1 MKNWKLSRKITL
13 GILLIVVL
21 CMSLLYIIAN
31 KTMKGMMQQSERNHV
46 DSMLAAQTG
55 LIEEYVTRQE
65 NLLMAYSKTPM
76 VRELLKDP
84 NNAGKL
90 KETQAYTEYYYE
102 GLDNWEGIYIGE
114 WNTHCIVHSNP
125 NTVGITLREG
135 EPLKALQEAMISR
148 NGLYDAGI
156 IVSPVSKKLIL
167 SMYCPVFDTD
177 GTTILGYVGGG
188 PYVENL
194 ENKLTQLR
202 TANDTAG
209 YYMINV
215 ETGMYIFA
223 EDSALIATEIQDAM
237 LLGII
242 DKIKSGESTGEI
254 TYKGQ
259 DGKLI
264 VNYKYIPEHG
274 WAVVS
279 YDSEKNIYYIAD
291 KNMAVLGRICLVF
304 VIIISVLAFVMILVS
319 TKPLQYIEE
328 SIVRLSNLNLQRN
341 GRLERWINTGSEI
354 GRIATAT
361 YALNDALADIVKT
374 LSDCSV
380 SLNDSASAM
389 QDSSDILISCVSD
402 NSEATTTFAEHTEK
416 INNTVSKVEQE
427 ITEISKVV
435 SSVEEQIK
443 QGNTYSSELLDKVE
457 QMQHLAD
464 TTMNNTNAQ
473 VIENQKAIED
483 AIKKLQMLT
492 RIDEMAA
499 QILDITSQTNLLSLN
514 ASIEAA
520 RAGEA
525 GRGFSVV
532 AGEIGKL
539 ANSSSET
546 VAQIQLICNETRD
559 NITEVQK
566 CFDQIIHFLQDDVQF
581 QFAEY
586 ANATKD
592 YYQSISEMQ
601 HIISDISSASDSFV
615 NIVQNIQM
623 QIQEVSN
630 MPDGKTVNSQDVLE
644 KARQTEETTEAM
656 TALVSRNNENAAA
669 ISGIVNR
676 FS

>member
-31 KTMKGMMQQSERNHV
+31 KTMKGMMQQSERNHM

-84 NNAGKL
+84 NNVGKL
-90 KETQAYTEYYYE
+90 KETQVYTEYYYE

-114 WNTHCIVHSNP
+114 WNTHCIVHNNP
-125 NTVGITLREG
+125 DIVGVTFREG

-148 NGLYDAGI
+148 HGLYDAGI
-156 IVSPVSKKLIL
+156 IVSPASKKLIL

-188 PYVENL
+188 PYVEDL
-194 ENKLTQLR
+194 EKKLTQLR

-223 EDSALIATEIQDAM
+223 EDSALIATKIQDAM

-279 YDSEKNIYYIAD
+279 YDSEKNIYYMAD
-291 KNMAVLGRICLVF
+291 KNMAVLGRICLIF

-328 SIVRLSNLNLQRN
+328 SIVRLSNLKLQRN
-341 GRLERWINTGSEI
+341 DRLEPWINTGSEI

-389 QDSSDILISCVSD
+389 QNSSDILISCVSD
-402 NSEATTTFAEHTEK
+402 NSEATTTFAEHTER

-443 QGNTYSSELLDKVE
+443 QGNTHSSELLDKVE

-473 VIENQKAIED
+473 VIENQKAIEE

-615 NIVQNIQM
+615 NIVQNIQT
-623 QIQEVSN
+623 QIQEVSD
-630 MPDGKTVNSQDVLE
+630 MPDGKTVNSQDVLK